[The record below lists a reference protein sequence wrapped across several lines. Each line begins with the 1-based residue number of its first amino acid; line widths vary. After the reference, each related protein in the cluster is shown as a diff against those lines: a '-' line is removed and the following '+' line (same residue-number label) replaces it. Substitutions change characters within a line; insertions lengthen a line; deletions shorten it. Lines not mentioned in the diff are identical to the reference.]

1 MGLLDFIERLFGGQA
16 TRLDRQYASQ
26 QAELLDFPANLTL
39 GGVHFTIRH
48 IVDADRDAILA
59 FARSLP
65 EHDLLF
71 LRRDITQPENVE
83 AWLRDV
89 AEGSYTSIAAW
100 SDSEI
105 VGYTTVA
112 SDRMTWTRHVA
123 ELRVLVAPALRGLG
137 LGRLLTEQGF
147 AIARER
153 GVRKMIA
160 QMTTDQEAAVHA
172 FERMGFEREAVLR
185 GQVMDREGALHDL
198 QIMGLNVQEFR
209 AKLDLARAQAELP
222 NPEL

>member
-1 MGLLDFIERLFGGQA
+1 MGLLDFIERLFGGRA

-26 QAELLDFPANLTL
+26 QVELLDLPASLTL
-39 GGVHFTIRH
+39 GEVDFTLRPIGA
-48 IVDADRDAILA
+48 ADRDAILR

-71 LRRDITQPENVE
+71 LRRDITQPENVD
-83 AWLRDV
+83 AWLRDIR
-89 AEGSYTSIAAW
+89 EGSYTSIAAW
-100 SDSEI
+100 SDNEI
-105 VGYTTVA
+105 IGYATVA

-123 ELRVLVAPALRGLG
+123 ELRVLVAPALRGVG

-160 QMTTDQEAAVHA
+160 QMTTDQEAAVRA

-185 GQVMDREGALHDL
+185 GQVIDREGALHDL
-198 QIMGLNVQEFR
+198 LIMGLDVNEFR
-209 AKLDLARAQAELP
+209 ARLDLARAQAQLTP
-222 NPEL
+222 PEL

>member
-1 MGLLDFIERLFGGQA
+1 MGLIDVLERLFGGQA
-16 TRLDRQYASQ
+16 TKLDRQYASQ
-26 QAELLDFPANLTL
+26 RVELLDLPASLTL
-39 GGVHFTIRH
+39 GGANFSIRTIG
-48 IVDADRDAILA
+48 DTDRDAILA

-71 LRRDITQPENVE
+71 LRRDITQVENVE
-83 AWLRDV
+83 AWLRDI
-89 AEGSYTSIAAW
+89 AEGSYASIAAW
-100 SDSEI
+100 SGGEI

-123 ELRVLVAPALRGLG
+123 ELRVLVAPAMRGLG

-185 GQVMDREGALHDL
+185 GQVMDRDGALHDL
-198 QIMGLNVQEFR
+198 QIMSLDVEEFR
-209 AKLDLARAQAELP
+209 AKLDLARAQAQLP

>member
-1 MGLLDFIERLFGGQA
+1 M
-16 TRLDRQYASQ
+16 
-26 QAELLDFPANLTL
+26 
-39 GGVHFTIRH
+39 
-48 IVDADRDAILA
+48 
-59 FARSLP
+59 
-65 EHDLLF
+65 
-71 LRRDITQPENVE
+71 
-83 AWLRDV
+83 
-89 AEGSYTSIAAW
+89 
-100 SDSEI
+100 
-105 VGYTTVA
+105 
-112 SDRMTWTRHVA
+112 
-123 ELRVLVAPALRGLG
+123 RGLG